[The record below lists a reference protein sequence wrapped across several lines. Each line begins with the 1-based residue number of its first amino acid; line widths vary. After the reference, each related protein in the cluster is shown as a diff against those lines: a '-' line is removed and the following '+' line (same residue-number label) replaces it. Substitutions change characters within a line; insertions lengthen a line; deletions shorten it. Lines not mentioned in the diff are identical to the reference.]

1 MLQFR
6 MTCAV
11 LTALILAMALVGCEV
26 LDRLTQFNLPLE
38 FKVVV
43 PSALNVGLPFDV
55 LTPDIESNASARFDT
70 EGTRADLV
78 ESATLT
84 EMNLELISPEGED
97 FSFLEQLEVYISAD
111 GVGEELMATSGQVP
125 ANAGTTLSLSCTD
138 LDLKAY
144 ILAEAFDVRVR
155 TVTDELT
162 TQDVEVDVDCVFR
175 INAELL

>member
-1 MLQFR
+1 ML
-6 MTCAV
+6 
-11 LTALILAMALVGCEV
+11 LSLAFVGAWVGCEV
-26 LDRLTQFNLPLE
+26 LDRITQFNLPLE

-43 PSALNVGLPFDV
+43 PSALNIGLPVDV

-84 EMNLELISPEGED
+84 EMTLELVSPSGED
-97 FSFLEQLEVYISAD
+97 FSFLEELDVYISAD
-111 GVGEELMATSGQVP
+111 GVGEELMASSGQIPV
-125 ANAGTTLSLSCTD
+125 NAGTTLSLDCTD

-144 ILAEAFDVRVR
+144 ILAETFNVRIR

-162 TQDVEVDVDCVFR
+162 TEDVEVEVDCVFR